1 MTSSRTPAHGAAAAL
16 AILAAL
22 VVCSGCVAAAP
33 TAPTES
39 RGPLHTL
46 VLGWEQHASID
57 FQVAPRGSGSVV
69 WGYLQTGSPY
79 AFHRIRVL
87 VDGLDASNQIVAQQI
102 AWVPGTLA
110 WPSRLYFEVPM
121 PTAESYRVSVFS
133 WDRFETDRGRGRWW

>member
-1 MTSSRTPAHGAAAAL
+1 MTRVFMT
-16 AILAAL
+16 L
-22 VVCSGCVAAAP
+22 VAVVVGSGCVATAP
-33 TAPTES
+33 TVPTES

-57 FQVAPRGSGSVV
+57 FQATPRGSGSVV

-79 AFHRIRVL
+79 TFHRIRVL
-87 VDGLDASNQIVAQQI
+87 VDALDAGNQIVAQQI

-121 PTAESYRVSVFS
+121 PAAASYRVSVFS
-133 WDRFETDRGRGRWW
+133 WDRFESDRGRHRRW

>member
-1 MTSSRTPAHGAAAAL
+1 MTSRRAPAHEAVAAL
-16 AILAAL
+16 AL
-22 VVCSGCVAAAP
+22 VVAVVVSGGCVAPAP
-33 TAPTES
+33 IVPTES

-57 FQVAPRGSGSVV
+57 FQVSPRGDGSVV

-79 AFHRIRVL
+79 TFHRIRVL
-87 VDGLDASNQIVAQQI
+87 VDGLDAGNQIVVQQL

-121 PTAESYRVSVFS
+121 PPAQSYRVSIFS
-133 WDRFETDRGRGRWW
+133 WDRFKPDRGRGRWW